1 MMLRKTRP
9 VTTPE
14 RAVRPRV
21 RLSRRQDKMEAR

>member
-1 MMLRKTRP
+1 MLRKTRP

-14 RAVRPRV
+14 RAARPRV